1 MFCMEG
7 CNHRN
12 KGANSIFDAFDDENA
27 QKVWLL
33 SRVCGFGTFV
43 FLMLHESHLLDRS
56 VQVVENKPFRRMT
69 FMSKRFSFSCFSYFL
84 RGTYFTLSLY
94 IIDY

>member
-1 MFCMEG
+1 
-7 CNHRN
+7 
-12 KGANSIFDAFDDENA
+12 
-27 QKVWLL
+27 
-33 SRVCGFGTFV
+33 
-43 FLMLHESHLLDRS
+43 MLHESHLLDRS